1 LPEKAAVSFLHYGR
15 SNTSWL
21 INLFLDGEIWVDKKA
36 DVRGTREWAVAE
48 INCSRGCPH
57 GCRYC
62 YARYDQVIRKQLVT
76 ESDWANCCDL
86 PGEID
91 KNRSLYDGQV
101 MFPAAHDII
110 PDNIESCV
118 KVLDKLLAAGNKVL
132 IVSKPHLEC
141 IQRLC
146 REFYDCRDHIL
157 FRFTVTARN
166 AEILSFWEPGAPAY
180 QERLMSL
187 RSCYERGFATSVS
200 IEPMLHREDV
210 VQMVY
215 ELLPYVSHSIW
226 IGKMNRIDTRVSRVG
241 EVGEQFDKE
250 IERITLGQSD
260 QELRLLYKE
269 LEHVDKI
276 RWKESVKEVL
286 GLPLASEAGLDL

>member
-1 LPEKAAVSFLHYGR
+1 M
-15 SNTSWL
+15 
-21 INLFLDGEIWVDKKA
+21 DKKA
-36 DVRGTREWAVAE
+36 DIRGTREWAVAE
-48 INCSRGCPH
+48 VNCSRGCPH

-62 YARYDQVIRKQLVT
+62 YARYDQVIRRQLIP
-76 ESDWANCCDL
+76 EADWLKCCDL

-91 KNRSLYDGQV
+91 KSRPLYDGQV

-110 PDNIESCV
+110 PENLESCV
-118 KVLDKLLAAGNKVL
+118 KVIGKLLGAGNRVL
-132 IVSKPHLEC
+132 IVSKPHLDC

-146 REFYDCRDHIL
+146 REFYDCRDRIL
-157 FRFTVTARN
+157 FRFTITARN
-166 AEILSFWEPGAPAY
+166 AEILSFWEPGAPVY
-180 QERLMSL
+180 QERLMAL
-187 RSCYERGFATSVS
+187 RSCYERGFITSVS

-226 IGKMNRIDTRVSRVG
+226 IGKMNRIDTRVSRVNA
-241 EVGEQFDKE
+241 QFDKE

-260 QELRLLYKE
+260 QELRLLYEE
-269 LEHVDKI
+269 LGHEDKI

-286 GLPLASEAGLDL
+286 GLPLATKAGLDL